1 MANRKGSKIVSVNSS
16 AMESKDQASSVSSM
30 KPSISFRFEDR
41 DYRFFTAGAADLIH
55 REFLQFGTFLEAPSL
70 AAIRRRGLQGVYFDI
85 GANLGGHSIFFA
97 NHCNATKV
105 VAFEGNAEMASLWK
119 QNIKVNAPESA
130 CRLEEHFVSVH
141 RNLSFHR
148 DPENSGGSHVEA
160 QAEGGHLSVALDDF
174 ISEKPSFIKIDVE
187 GHELEVLRS
196 GVALL
201 QKCRPE
207 LCIEILDQETSGVF
221 EFLREVGYGWY
232 GELSNANHYFAYDAG
247 GISRMVR
254 SMEGSGSSAIR
265 RVGWR
270 LRALLAAAKRLISW
284 SDALGGIASARNLR
298 TITINSVQ
306 KTV

>member
-1 MANRKGSKIVSVNSS
+1 MANRKSSKIVSVKSS

-41 DYRFFTAGAADLIH
+41 DYRFFTAGEADLIH

-105 VAFEGNAEMASLWK
+105 VAFEGNAEMAALWK

-130 CRLEEHFVSVH
+130 CRVEEHFVSVH
-141 RNLSFHR
+141 PSLSFHR

-160 QAEGGHLSVALDDF
+160 QAEGGHRSVALGDF
-174 ISEKPSFIKIDVE
+174 IVEQPVFIKIDVE

-196 GVALL
+196 GVELL
-201 QKCRPE
+201 KNCGPE
-207 LCIEILDQETSGVF
+207 LCIEILAPEESGVF
-221 EFLREVGYGWY
+221 EFLHSLGYGCY
-232 GELSNANHYFAYDAG
+232 GELSNANHYFIPDHGMLARTARLLEV
-247 GISRMVR
+247 SKMRLLR
-254 SMEGSGSSAIR
+254 AL
-265 RVGWR
+265 GWR
-270 LRALLAAAKRLISW
+270 LRVFAAARLGLISW
-284 SDALGGIASARNLR
+284 SDALSGVFLFKNARNAIR
-298 TITINSVQ
+298 KAV
-306 KTV
+306 VGEP